1 METIVRSSED
11 IAVSAISWRAILA
24 GAVASAALTLMLLA
38 LGAGIGLSVVSPYST
53 WTVTTTQ
60 AALGAGIFML
70 VVAVMSSAVG
80 GYIAGRL
87 RTRWAGVHT
96 NEVYFRDTAHGLVS
110 WAVATVV
117 SAAFL
122 GSAAALMAGGA
133 ASGAAA
139 GASLAAGTQSETVSG
154 YVDRLLRPDY
164 AVRAPVVTLP
174 ATATPPSTNPT
185 PIGPA
190 QNNPAS
196 TAMPAIVL
204 RDVVSDRNDMGRL
217 LAVTLR
223 DRTALATDDRTYL
236 AQMVAART
244 GLSQA
249 DAAARVNDTLAQLKA
264 NADIA
269 RRASAQLA
277 LWLAASMLLG
287 AFAAGFAATEG
298 GALRD
303 GTFKYD
309 R

>member
-174 ATATPPSTNPT
+174 ATVNPT
-185 PIGPA
+185 PI
-190 QNNPAS
+190 NNPAS